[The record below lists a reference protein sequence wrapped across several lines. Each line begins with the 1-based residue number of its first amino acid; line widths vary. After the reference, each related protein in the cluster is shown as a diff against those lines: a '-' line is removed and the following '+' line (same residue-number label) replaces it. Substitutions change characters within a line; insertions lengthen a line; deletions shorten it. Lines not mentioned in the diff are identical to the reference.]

1 MGDKYFDLERDELL
15 EMLSF
20 LEEDIENV
28 RRVAKFIEEKDI
40 DAEFLFHRTS
50 ESAKDSAE
58 KTDLDLDQIVKTLVF
73 KTENDFVAV
82 LCPGDSRV
90 SEQSLEDLTGSKVRM
105 AKPSEVENH
114 TGYIVGGVSPF
125 DLDID
130 VFMDSSIPEKD
141 LVRPAAGSRVVG
153 VELEPEELVR
163 SLNPSI
169 EDICG

>member
-1 MGDKYFDLERDELL
+1 MGDKYFDLDRDELL
-15 EMLSF
+15 EMLDF
-20 LEEDIENV
+20 LEEDVENV

-40 DAEFLFHRTS
+40 DAEFLFHGKS

-73 KTENDFVAV
+73 KTGNDFVAV

-130 VFMDSSIPEKD
+130 VFMDISIPEKD

-163 SLNPSI
+163 ALNPSI
-169 EDICG
+169 EDICR